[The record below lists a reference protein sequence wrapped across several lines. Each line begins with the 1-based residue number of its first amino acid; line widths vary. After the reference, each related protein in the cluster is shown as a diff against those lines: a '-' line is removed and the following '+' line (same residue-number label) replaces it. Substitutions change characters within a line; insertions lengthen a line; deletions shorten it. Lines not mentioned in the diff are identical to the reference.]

1 MSADAIRN
9 WVCVCATAELLPGE
23 KIVAW
28 DGDTP
33 ILVFNYDGEYY
44 ALEDHCTHEDF
55 ELSSGKFDA
64 QGGTIECIYHGSK
77 FNVRDGQA
85 LNPPAYLP
93 VPVFPVK
100 VEDGSVFTRDDRW
113 D

>member
-1 MSADAIRN
+1 VTE
-9 WVCVCATAELLPGE
+9 WVRVCATSELLPGE
-23 KIVAW
+23 MKVAW

-44 ALEDHCTHEDF
+44 ALEDHCTHEDY
-55 ELSSGKFDA
+55 ELSSGNFDA
-64 QGGTIECIYHGSK
+64 RAGTIECIYHGSK
-77 FNVRDGQA
+77 FSLHDGRA
-85 LNPPAYLP
+85 LNPPAYSP

-100 VEDGSVFTRDDRW
+100 VEGGAIFTRDDRN